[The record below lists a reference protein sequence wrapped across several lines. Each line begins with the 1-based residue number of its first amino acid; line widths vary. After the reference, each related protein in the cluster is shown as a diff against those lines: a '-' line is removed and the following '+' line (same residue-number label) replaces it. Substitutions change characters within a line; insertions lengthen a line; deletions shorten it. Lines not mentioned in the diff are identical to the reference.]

1 MSNVQFRPINNIE
14 GKTVV
19 LTGASRGIGAF
30 IARELAKKQ
39 ATVIC
44 ISRSVEGLDK
54 ICNEINDLGGKG
66 IGINFNISNVE
77 RMPELMYEIEQVTGS
92 FDVDILIN
100 NAGIEI
106 YRAFHNYSLKDIQ
119 LVLSVN
125 LLAAIELSRL
135 VLPHMLDKANG
146 HIINITSLAT
156 KKGLAYDS
164 VYSASKAGLIT
175 WADTLQQEL
184 ANTNIKISNI
194 SPESIS
200 GQALFADTGIS
211 TTLKAAISIPEKV
224 AIAVC
229 YMIENNGI
237 EIVENG
243 NFLTRNIMKLK
254 FAFEEHLP
262 RFGDDM
268 KKSLHESN
276 SQ

>member
-1 MSNVQFRPINNIE
+1 MSNAQFRPINNIE
-14 GKTVV
+14 GKTVI

-44 ISRSVEGLDK
+44 ISRSQEGLDK

-66 IGINFNISNVE
+66 IGINFNISKVE
-77 RMPELMYEIEQVTGS
+77 RIPELVYEIKQLTGS

-106 YRAFHNYSLKDIQ
+106 YRAFHHYSLKDIQ

-135 VLPHMLDKANG
+135 VLPQMLDKASG
-146 HIINITSLAT
+146 HIINIASLT
-156 KKGLAYDS
+156 GKKGLAYDS
-164 VYSASKAGLIT
+164 IYSASKAGLIT
-175 WADTLQQEL
+175 WADALKQEL

-194 SPESIS
+194 CPESIS
-200 GQALFADTGIS
+200 EQASFADTGIS

-229 YMIENNGI
+229 YTLENNGV

-243 NFLTRNIMKLK
+243 NFLTRNITKLK

-262 RFGDDM
+262 RFGDDI
-268 KKSLHESN
+268 KRSLHQPN